1 MESVNNS
8 RTIFVDTAFFKA
20 LFDPKDDFYKDAE
33 KIWSNLALEK
43 VKFVTTNF
51 VSDESF
57 TLIKLRCGKK
67 MVNDFRH
74 QLAKTIKIKLIRSL
88 PQDEAAAWDWFLLDW
103 SDLSFTDCVSF
114 AVMKR
119 LGLTEAATF
128 DQHFAK
134 AGFKITS

>member
-1 MESVNNS
+1 MEQSDGQ
-8 RTIFVDTAFFKA
+8 TIFVDTAFFKA
-20 LFDPKDDFYKDAE
+20 LFDPKDDFHKE
-33 KIWSNLALEK
+33 SERIWTNIASEK

-51 VSDESF
+51 VLDESF

-74 QLAKTIKIKLIRSL
+74 DLAKTIKIKLVRSL
-88 PQDEAAAWDWFLLDW
+88 PQDEAAAWEWFLLDW

-119 LGLTEAATF
+119 LGLEQVATF
-128 DQHFAK
+128 DKHFER
-134 AGFKITS
+134 AGFRMVTG